1 MRLTD
6 FLKSINDTKKNVMDE
21 DENVEK
27 LYAPFVINRCM
38 SFFPDTILYANE
50 MNRNYELDNKLQ
62 YDYFLNSVRKRKRFS
77 KWLKNE
83 SSDDL
88 ELIKY
93 HFNYSDRKAKEVIDI
108 LGTEGIEKIRNLYGS
123 SFNIKNP

>member
-1 MRLTD
+1 
-6 FLKSINDTKKNVMDE
+6 MDE

-108 LGTEGIEKIRNLYGS
+108 LGAEGIEKIRNLYGS